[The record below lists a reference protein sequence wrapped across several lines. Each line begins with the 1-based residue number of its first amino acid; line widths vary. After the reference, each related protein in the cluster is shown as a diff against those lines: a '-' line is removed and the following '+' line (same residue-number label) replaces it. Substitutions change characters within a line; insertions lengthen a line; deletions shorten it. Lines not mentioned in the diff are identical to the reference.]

1 MFTELYTK
9 QLAGYASYHTDAR
22 NEATHFIGIPLIVI
36 GVLFVASWPK
46 LLGLPLS
53 VYIFIAFAFLWM
65 SMDLLIGG
73 IVVLLALPFL
83 WLGITWYDPTLS
95 VMWKIILA
103 VGLQVVGWGFQ
114 LVGHAYEGR
123 RPALLDN
130 LFQGLLGPTFLVY
143 EVVHRFGL
151 KQKLKKDV
159 DAELARLTQS

>member
-1 MFTELYTK
+1 MVAPSSPGFRRLLPLLKPYKREL
-9 QLAGYASYHTDAR
+9 LAG
-22 NEATHFIGIPLIVI
+22 GICML
-36 GVLFVASWPK
+36 LFVASWPK

-53 VYIFIAFAFLWM
+53 VYVFVAFAVLWM

-83 WLGITWYDPTLS
+83 WLGITWYDPSLS
-95 VMWKIILA
+95 VMWKIIIA

-114 LVGHAYEGR
+114 LVGHAFEGR

-143 EVVHRFGL
+143 EVVHRMGM
-151 KQKLKKDV
+151 KQKLKEGV

>member
-53 VYIFIAFAFLWM
+53 VYIFIAFAVLWM

-73 IVVLLALPFL
+73 IVVEAASRLEVVLPAITADGHLHDLGRAFVDRGDADIALDLLNHVFACVAV
-83 WLGITWYDPTLS
+83 T
-95 VMWKIILA
+95 A
-103 VGLQVVGWGFQ
+103 VGLD
-114 LVGHAYEGR
+114 R
-123 RPALLDN
+123 R
-130 LFQGLLGPTFLVY
+130 FC
-143 EVVHRFGL
+143 
-151 KQKLKKDV
+151 
-159 DAELARLTQS
+159 S